1 MVYVE
6 AFVFQ
11 HIKNFPK
18 IRVVDEFLVPSPYAR
33 RSFGF
38 VIEPEHCVIDS
49 KVIHIQFSLS
59 LISNICRRLQSA
71 SWLYVEVLAALSGR
85 RCGLFLLQFQAD
97 QNSLDQNFLVL
108 GK

>member
-1 MVYVE
+1 MYVE

-18 IRVVDEFLVPSPYAR
+18 VRVVDEFLVPSPYAR

-71 SWLYVEVLAALSGR
+71 SWLYVEVLAV
-85 RCGLFLLQFQAD
+85 FI
-97 QNSLDQNFLVL
+97 
-108 GK
+108 